1 MCARLDCAPPL
12 CFSPS
17 PAVACSPIFGLI
29 FLYKWRPDELRDG
42 LPLPDP
48 APVNPHPEQ
57 LHSIFFANQVINAA
71 AVTQAIVTILMNIEV
86 PGVKLG
92 PKLTEFK
99 SYCAH
104 LDPGLSALAIHN
116 STFIRDSHL
125 KVSRPP
131 PSPAADG
138 LGPPPP
144 RPGEVDED
152 VYHFI
157 TWVPVATPS
166 GTLAVY
172 ELDSLQD
179 APLYLGEVPSAA
191 AAPPPPPL
199 PVPTGDAEA
208 DAEAETRA
216 MAAAA
221 AVRPPG
227 TSWLIPAAARLR
239 AYAEVYAVAEV
250 RHSVLG
256 VVANRVAA
264 LTAERQTIR
273 EREMEGAAR
282 EGDEEREA
290 DILHRL
296 LVEEERS
303 SGWAAESA
311 RRRHDYMPFLIET
324 LKLLASKGELTAL
337 IDAAL
342 LEALAPRAPYMTEG
356 GTRGKQCKRGGRAAV
371 SSECN
376 QCNRGG
382 RWHERRDCVSAGAWR
397 AQMLTHRLAT
407 WNTSPT
413 VVLVDSALG
422 GDPGT

>member
-1 MCARLDCAPPL
+1 MAIEVPWPPVDGDPWLYTTMMQEMGAAGVQVEELYTLDMPE
-12 CFSPS
+12 FE
-17 PAVACSPIFGLI
+17 AVAPIFGLI

-48 APVNPHPEQ
+48 APINPYPEQ

-71 AVTQAIVTILMNIEV
+71 AVTQALVTILMNVQVAEV
-86 PGVKLG
+86 TLG

-99 SYCAH
+99 SYCTH
-104 LDPGLSALAIHN
+104 LDPGLSGLAIHN
-116 STFIRDSHL
+116 AAFIRDSHL

-157 TWVPVATPS
+157 TWIPVATAA

-191 AAPPPPPL
+191 AAPPPPPP
-199 PVPTGDAEA
+199 PVPSGDEEA
-208 DAEAETRA
+208 DAEAEAQA

-227 TSWLIPAAARLR
+227 TAWLGPAAARLR
-239 AYAEVYAVAEV
+239 AYVEVYAVAEV

-256 VVANRVAA
+256 VVAHRVAA
-264 LTAERQTIR
+264 LLADLEALRGRVEAEGTP
-273 EREMEGAAR
+273 R

-296 LVEEERS
+296 AVEDDRAT
-303 SGWAAESA
+303 GWAAESA
-311 RRRHDYMPFLIET
+311 RRRHDYMPFLVET

-337 IDAAL
+337 IDAAR
-342 LEALAPRAPYMTEG
+342 EQ
-356 GTRGKQCKRGGRAAV
+356 KRAAAKAAAKAAKAA
-371 SSECN
+371 
-376 QCNRGG
+376 RGSKSKAPKG
-382 RWHERRDCVSAGAWR
+382 GGEGAAGGSR
-397 AQMLTHRLAT
+397 
-407 WNTSPT
+407 
-413 VVLVDSALG
+413 G
-422 GDPGT
+422 

>member
-1 MCARLDCAPPL
+1 MMKEMGAEGVQVEELYTLDMPE
-12 CFSPS
+12 FE
-17 PAVACSPIFGLI
+17 AVAPIFGLI
-29 FLYKWRPDELRDG
+29 FLYKWRPDEMRDG

-71 AVTQAIVTILMNIEV
+71 AVTQALVTVLMNIHVPEV
-86 PGVKLG
+86 TLG
-92 PKLTEFK
+92 PKLSEFK
-99 SYCAH
+99 SYCTH
-104 LDPGLSALAIHN
+104 LDPGLSGLAIHN
-116 STFIRDSHL
+116 ASFIRDAHL

-138 LGPPPP
+138 LGPPP

-208 DAEAETRA
+208 DAEAEARA

-227 TSWLIPAAARLR
+227 TAWLGPAAARLR
-239 AYAEVYAVAEV
+239 AYVEVYSVAEV
-250 RHSVLG
+250 RHLVLG
-256 VVANRVAA
+256 VVAHRVAA
-264 LTAERQTIR
+264 LLADLRAIR
-273 EREMEGAAR
+273 MRETEGTAR

-296 LVEEERS
+296 AVEEDRS
-303 SGWAAESA
+303 TGWAAESA
-311 RRRHDYMPFLIET
+311 RRRHDYMPFLVET

-337 IDAAL
+337 IDAAR
-342 LEALAPRAPYMTEG
+342 EQKRAAA
-356 GTRGKQCKRGGRAAV
+356 KAAAKAAKAARGGKAKASKGGGGGEDAAGG
-371 SSECN
+371 S
-376 QCNRGG
+376 RG
-382 RWHERRDCVSAGAWR
+382 
-397 AQMLTHRLAT
+397 
-407 WNTSPT
+407 
-413 VVLVDSALG
+413 
-422 GDPGT
+422 